1 MALSLLDR
9 LTDEAEITVARLM
22 ALPLD
27 SEGAEV
33 ARLCHQLAGT
43 SGTFGTRRLR
53 SVLVAVEAAV
63 RVGDQDGAA
72 GHMAELPAVW
82 SATRRVLR
90 AELARLQD
98 AA

>member
-1 MALSLLDR
+1 MAFGEL
-9 LTDEAEITVARLM
+9 IWM
-22 ALPLD
+22 
-27 SEGAEV
+27 EGAN
-33 ARLCHQLAGT
+33 CGLA
-43 SGTFGTRRLR
+43 SP
-53 SVLVAVEAAV
+53 VIAVEAAV